1 MRTVF
6 AVCLVSLAVGC
17 LSACSGKYRAEKVMW
32 TPRTEVGRQVKEELK
47 GSFEKVIEEIQESPE
62 PDIASLKRGGLMLAY
77 RTPGGRDSALH
88 VLLDLKCREV
98 HNTCGTSFRSRA
110 ARALSSTL
118 MPVARIL
125 SSHPE
130 MFEHERIAGVAL
142 ALDWRAAVFLTGRL
156 RLHAHSER
164 MTAWIPEQVLIDYA
178 QLRSTIHELA
188 AQTVFESSQGRFELE
203 FGRAP

>member
-17 LSACSGKYRAEKVMW
+17 LSSCSGKYRAEEVMW
-32 TPRTEVGRQVKEELK
+32 KPRTEVGRQVKEELRS
-47 GSFEKVIEEIQESPE
+47 SFEKVIEEIQESPE

-77 RTPGGRDSALH
+77 RTPGGSDSALH

-98 HNTCGTSFRSRA
+98 YNTCGTSFRSRA
-110 ARALSSTL
+110 ARAFSSTL

-125 SSHPE
+125 SSYPE
-130 MFEHERIAGVAL
+130 VFGHERIVGAAL
-142 ALDWRAAVFLTGRL
+142 ALDWSAAVFLTGRL
-156 RLHAHSER
+156 RLHGHSER
-164 MTAWIPEQVLIDYA
+164 MTAWIPEQALFDYA

-188 AQTVFESSQGRFELE
+188 AQAVFESSQGPLELE